1 MRCRLVAYYR
11 VSTAQQGR
19 SGLGLEAQEAAVA
32 AHVALTGCDLVA
44 KYVEVESGRKSA
56 RPELLRAIAHAKR
69 AKATLVIAKL
79 DRLSRNVAFIANLM
93 ESGVEFVACDN
104 PQANRLTVHILAAV
118 AEQET
123 RSISERTKAAL
134 AAAKARGTKLGTDN
148 LTKFG
153 TVASLRGAERA
164 AQAHQSA
171 KIAAYADLLP
181 ALEALREGGQSY
193 AAIAKR
199 LNSEGQRTRRDAEWN
214 AAQVRRVLQPREDA
228 EWNAAQSQRV
238 MDLRAL
244 RDEKWKKVRAARV
257 GTPEHAAASDAYLLA
272 NGAVNEALT
281 ELNEARK
288 AKDARA
294 HHFFRARASGT

>member
-1 MRCRLVAYYR
+1 MRCRLVGYYR

-19 SGLGLEAQEAAVA
+19 SGLGLEAQEAVVA
-32 AHVALTGCDLVA
+32 AHVASTGCTLVA
-44 KYVEVESGRKSA
+44 KYTEVESGRKSA

-69 AKATLVIAKL
+69 SKATLVIAKL

-123 RSISERTKAAL
+123 RSISERTKEAL
-134 AAAKARGTKLGTDN
+134 AAAKARGKKLGTDN
-148 LTKFG
+148 LTRAG
-153 TVASLRGAERA
+153 TLRGAERA
-164 AQAHQSA
+164 AQANRAA

-181 ALEALREGGQSY
+181 TIESLRAEGHSY

-199 LNSEGQRTRRDAEWN
+199 LNADGQRTRRDAEWN
-214 AAQVRRVLQPREDA
+214 AAQVRRVL
-228 EWNAAQSQRV
+228 
-238 MDLRAL
+238 DLRAI
-244 RDEKWKKVRAARV
+244 RDEKWEKVRGARV
-257 GTPEHAAASDAYLLA
+257 GSQGRAAASDAYLLA

-281 ELNEARK
+281 ELN
-288 AKDARA
+288 DAR
-294 HHFFRARASGT
+294 RTLRS